1 MKYKEEKKK
10 AEKAE
15 MNWWLFDM
23 PNANDEINEKE
34 ELWVEDSEE

>member
-15 MNWWLFDM
+15 MNWWLFDI
-23 PNANDEINEKE
+23 PNDNEEINEKG
-34 ELWVEDSEE
+34 ELWDEDSEE